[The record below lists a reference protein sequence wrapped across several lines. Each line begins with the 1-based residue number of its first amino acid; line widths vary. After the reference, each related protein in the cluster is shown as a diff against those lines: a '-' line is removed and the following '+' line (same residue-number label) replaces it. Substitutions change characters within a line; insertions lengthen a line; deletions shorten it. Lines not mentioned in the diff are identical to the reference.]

1 MKSSNS
7 KKRPIETLQQDD
19 DEDDDVAVLETST
32 PQHDEGKVGA
42 CRSLVWKDMERLE
55 STDKSETKAR
65 CLHCKAILTA
75 KSKSGTSHLKR
86 HLDKFLAKNNLTCS
100 LLSCA
105 IVLDPRYKLWF
116 VEYCYTVLYGEV
128 KAKEKVEEV
137 RGLLCDLLKEYRDVD
152 GEGVGNSVD
161 HFEITSPSGIPII
174 TPTSSDRMD
183 AYSIWISR
191 KEKFSVD
198 KSQLDLYLEEKN
210 FDHKSKL
217 DVLAWWKNNG
227 APRHPQLT
235 TLARDILAIPI
246 SSVPSESAFSMGKK
260 LINPWRASLASMT
273 IEILA
278 CYEDWL
284 RAKGFSFGWS
294 LFDVQEDEDEDE
306 NEDEVNK
313 DNCEVID

>member
-86 HLDKFLAKNNLTCS
+86 HLDN
-100 LLSCA
+100 
-105 IVLDPRYKLWF
+105 
-116 VEYCYTVLYGEV
+116 
-128 KAKEKVEEV
+128 
-137 RGLLCDLLKEYRDVD
+137 
-152 GEGVGNSVD
+152 
-161 HFEITSPSGIPII
+161 
-174 TPTSSDRMD
+174 DRMD
-183 AYSIWISR
+183 AYSIWMSR

-210 FDHKSKL
+210 VDHKSKL
-217 DVLAWWKNNG
+217 DVLAWWKNYG
-227 APRHPQLT
+227 APRHPQLAA
-235 TLARDILAIPI
+235 LARDILAIPI

-273 IEILA
+273 IETLA

-284 RAKGFSFGWS
+284 RAKGFSFGRS

-306 NEDEVNK
+306 NEDVVNK
-313 DNCEVID
+313 DDCEVLD